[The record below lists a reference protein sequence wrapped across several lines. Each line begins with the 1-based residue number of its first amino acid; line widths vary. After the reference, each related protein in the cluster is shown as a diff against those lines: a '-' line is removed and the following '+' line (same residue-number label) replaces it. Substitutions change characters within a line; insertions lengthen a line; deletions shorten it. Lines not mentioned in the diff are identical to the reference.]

1 MADMICF
8 GFCEEVYTTPP
19 QRLAFGEM
27 MRDIVKDQSF
37 MRFTVMWT
45 AWCFTTNLCEPY
57 LSRYSMNE
65 MGLNFTQMTVFGT
78 VAASVG
84 TLLVMRRWGA
94 VLDKS
99 GGRTVMLVA
108 ALAASL
114 SNAFYLFSTPGNIW
128 PVMLRNLIGAAFW
141 CGSNLAANSLQL
153 SLAPEKGRHPISHSF
168 PV

>member
-1 MADMICF
+1 
-8 GFCEEVYTTPP
+8 
-19 QRLAFGEM
+19 
-27 MRDIVKDQSF
+27 
-37 MRFTVMWT
+37 MWT

-114 SNAFYLFSTPGNIW
+114 SNAFYLFSTGAEATWRRTACSFHW
-128 PVMLRNLIGAAFW
+128 PLK
-141 CGSNLAANSLQL
+141 
-153 SLAPEKGRHPISHSF
+153 KGRHPISHSF